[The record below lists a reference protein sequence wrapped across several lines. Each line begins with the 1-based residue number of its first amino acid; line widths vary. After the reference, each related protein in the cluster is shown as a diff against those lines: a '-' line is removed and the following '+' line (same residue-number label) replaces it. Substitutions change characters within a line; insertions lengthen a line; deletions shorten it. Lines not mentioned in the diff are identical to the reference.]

1 MSGQLDNVDAQV
13 LQMLSAWKGVE
24 GGGRSLQEA
33 SEKLLEEKVNYV
45 HKDCSACLINIIGP
59 PGEGD

>member
-24 GGGRSLQEA
+24 DGGRSLQEA
-33 SEKLLEEKVNYV
+33 SEKLLEEKVNYA
-45 HKDCSACLINIIGP
+45 HKHRSSCLINHYRTAW
-59 PGEGD
+59 

>member
-24 GGGRSLQEA
+24 DGGRSLQEA

-45 HKDCSACLINIIGP
+45 HKHRSACLIIITGP
-59 PGEGD
+59 PSEGD